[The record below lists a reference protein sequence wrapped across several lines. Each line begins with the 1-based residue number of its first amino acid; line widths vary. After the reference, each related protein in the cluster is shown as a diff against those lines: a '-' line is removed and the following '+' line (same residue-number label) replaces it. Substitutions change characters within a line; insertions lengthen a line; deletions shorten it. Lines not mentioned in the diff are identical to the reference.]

1 MERSRQIRRG
11 YRKDYDMKKGK
22 RHFSL
27 KERCLIEAWLH
38 EGKSIR
44 AMARELSRDRTT
56 VEREIRNRA
65 VESLKGTQWTPNQCA
80 RRADCAVT
88 GLCADKAGCSRR
100 CSRCQARK
108 CNERC
113 PQFEPVECPDR
124 PRRPGRV
131 CNGCPRLGKCHLVK
145 RLYIAEKAH
154 ADYRK
159 TLVESREGID
169 MEEAELSRLDKL
181 VSPKILA
188 GQSLHHIF
196 ASNPGRFTVDERT
209 VYRHVNDGLL
219 SAKRGDMKRSCRVKP
234 RKSRKKEREHKVEK
248 GCRGGRTYDDYL
260 KFVADN
266 PGVHTVMM
274 DLVIGR
280 VGGKCILT
288 LHFPEAAFMAAY
300 LIDDKCAE
308 SVGKVFRWLWEKLG
322 PELFR
327 KLFPLVLTDNGTEF
341 SNPSAIELAPDE
353 TRRSAVFFCD
363 PMNSNQKSQL
373 ERNHELLR
381 EILPKGTS
389 FDGLTQEQVSLAISH
404 VNAYVRNVKADKTP
418 YDLFAFLYGEDA
430 AEKLGVTRVD
440 PRDVVLKPS
449 LVGIRYPTLIE
460 RISKMNG

>member
-1 MERSRQIRRG
+1 
-11 YRKDYDMKKGK
+11 MKKGK
-22 RHFSL
+22 RHFLL
-27 KERCLIEAWLH
+27 KERCAIETGLH
-38 EGKSIR
+38 AGKSMR
-44 AMARELSRDRTT
+44 EMARELSRDRTT

-65 VESLKGTQWTPNQCA
+65 VQSLKGTQWTPNQCA
-80 RRADCAVT
+80 RRADCVLT
-88 GLCADKAGCSRR
+88 GLCADKPGCGRR
-100 CSRCQARK
+100 CAKCQARK

-113 PQFEPVECPDR
+113 PRFEPVECPDR
-124 PRRPGRV
+124 RLRPGRV

-154 ADYRK
+154 DDYRR

-169 MEEAELSRLDKL
+169 MEEGELMRLDAL

-196 ASNPGRFTVDERT
+196 ASNPGRFTVHERT
-209 VYRHVNDGLL
+209 VYRHVNGGFLL
-219 SAKRGDMKRSCRVKP
+219 AKRGDLKRACKVKP
-234 RKSRKKEREHKVEK
+234 RKGGRKGREHKVEK
-248 GCRGGRTYDDYL
+248 GCRAGRTYDDYL
-260 KFVADN
+260 AFVADN

-300 LIDDKCAE
+300 LVDDKCAE
-308 SVGKVFRWLWEKLG
+308 SVAKVFRWLWERLG
-322 PELFR
+322 PDLFR

-341 SNPSAIELAPDE
+341 SNPSAIEFAPDGD
-353 TRRSAVFFCD
+353 RRSWVFFCD

-389 FDGLTQEQVSLAISH
+389 FDNLSQEQVSLAISH

-430 AEKLGVTRVD
+430 AERLGVAHVD

-449 LVGIRYPTLIE
+449 LVGITYPTLIE
-460 RISKMNG
+460 TIARKNR